1 MNTISIKPV
10 TNRSELLQFINI
22 ERKINANDPNWVPHL
37 LIDRLKILDKDKN
50 PFYKHA
56 EVDFFLAYKNN
67 EPVGR
72 IAAIANSRHNEFHK
86 DNVGFFGFLEGTND
100 SHVFKALLD
109 TSEKWLQKKGK
120 DTIIGPMNPSTNE
133 EIGFLVDGFN
143 TPPFFMMTHN
153 PPYYDQVMKGL
164 NYDKVKD
171 VYAYHTDKD
180 HIIINDKLRKIVKA
194 TQSKL
199 GISIRSINLKDFIAE
214 LGRIRE
220 VYNNAWA
227 KNWGF
232 IPMTPDEFDFIA
244 NDFKKLID
252 PDLVLI
258 AELKNEPIGFSLA
271 LPNYNEV
278 FAKIPN
284 GKLFPLGWL
293 KFLIHRKKIKN
304 LRVITLGVKELYQQ
318 SGIGGI
324 FYLETFERGIKAG
337 YQAAEFSWIL
347 EDNILMNRAAK
358 LLGGDRY
365 KTYRVYGKK
374 I

>member
-10 TNRSELLQFINI
+10 TNRSELLQFINL
-22 ERKINANDPNWVPHL
+22 EWKLNANDPNWVPHL
-37 LIDRLKILDKDKN
+37 LIDRLKILNKEKN

-86 DNVGFFGFLEGTND
+86 DNIGFFGFLEGTND
-100 SHVFKALLD
+100 SSVFKALLD

-120 DTIIGPMNPSTNE
+120 DTIIGPMNPSTND

-164 NYDKVKD
+164 NYEKVKD
-171 VYAYHTDKD
+171 VYAYYTDKD

-194 TQSKL
+194 TQNKL
-199 GISIRSINLKDFIAE
+199 GISIRTINLKDFNAE

-227 KNWGF
+227 QNWGF

-258 AELKNEPIGFSLA
+258 AERKNEPIGFSLA

-293 KFLIHRKKIKN
+293 KFLIHKKKIKT
-304 LRVITLGVKELYQQ
+304 LRVITLGVKEHYQQ
-318 SGIGGI
+318 SGIGGS
-324 FYLETFERGIKAG
+324 FYLETFERGVKAG
-337 YQAAEFSWIL
+337 YQAAEFSWVL
-347 EDNILMNRAAK
+347 EDNNLMNRAAK

-365 KTYRVYGKK
+365 KTYRVYSKK